1 MIVSL
6 RTLCIS
12 HGMIF
17 MGGIVVGKFI
27 NQDELELY
35 RSIHETNTSK
45 LRRHITTAVFSIA
58 SLGTIYMII
67 RLSIQS
73 SSGRK
78 EIS

>member
-6 RTLCIS
+6 RTLCIT

-45 LRRHITTAVFSIA
+45 LRRHVTTAAFSIV

-67 RLSIQS
+67 RLSIS